1 MSDSSADTVAVG
13 PETGRAAAPPSLA
26 PPLLTQVEVET
37 LRASVQHD
45 LQAWAAVGCIPEAD
59 YQALLSSAAL
69 LPADEQA
76 AARTAADG
84 IPLLPKSPQAPP
96 LPTLPAVPAKR
107 CLDEEEVSSCPK
119 KVCVGSDGDVGAEAE
134 AEAEA
139 EVAAPAA
146 RCLSAGRATPAAPF
160 VGRPCD
166 SVGRKVDGRKLRE
179 LEQLGGAAGLLSAY
193 VSPLLRVRSV
203 AFVCAVNP
211 VPEYTDDEA
220 SEASADAGPVAGGEG
235 DVGEDDRCV
244 AFDVPEEGGGASPPR
259 LVVLCADYTDFT
271 PKAWVT
277 TLELDGVVVQHMAMS
292 VNGHLFA
299 TPPNW
304 DGFRNASDDRRYKT
318 FVPACVDVP
327 LTGGE
332 SACFSVQFV
341 GSSSRCCLVGVW
353 VESVSVAEC
362 CDKIVARSQGG
373 QGSGPASPASAAHDV
388 EASVT
393 LRCPLT
399 HSLIAVPAR
408 GNTCEHRE
416 CFDLA
421 SFLQLAFS
429 TNLWACPICA
439 VPLPPACLSVDCE
452 LHALLK
458 DAASQRGSAEAPDR
472 AWVSAAGWSLPPVA
486 QPAPQTEQD
495 IIVLE

>member
-1 MSDSSADTVAVG
+1 MSDSSADTVTVG
-13 PETGRAAAPPSLA
+13 PEAGRAAAPPSLA

-37 LRASVQHD
+37 LRESVQRD
-45 LQAWAAVGCIPEAD
+45 LQAWAAIGCIPEAD
-59 YQALLSSAAL
+59 YRALLSSAAL

-96 LPTLPAVPAKR
+96 PAVPAKR
-107 CLDEEEVSSCPK
+107 CLDGEPAPSCPK
-119 KVCVGSDGDVGAEAE
+119 KLCVGGEGAEAE

-139 EVAAPAA
+139 EAAVPAA
-146 RCLSAGRATPAAPF
+146 RCLSAGRPTPAAPF
-160 VGRPCD
+160 AGRPCD

-179 LEQLGGAAGLLSAY
+179 LEERGGAAGLLAAY
-193 VSPLLRVRSV
+193 VSPLLRVRGV

-220 SEASADAGPVAGGEG
+220 SEGSADAGPGAGAEDG
-235 DVGEDDRCV
+235 GEDDRCV
-244 AFDVPEEGGGASPPR
+244 AFDVPEEGGGTPPPR
-259 LVVLCADYTDFT
+259 LVVLCADYMDFT

-277 TLELDGVVVQHMAMS
+277 TLELDGVVVQHMAMA

-373 QGSGPASPASAAHDV
+373 QGSGPASPAAAANDV

-408 GNTCEHRE
+408 GNACEHRE

-458 DAASQRGSAEAPDR
+458 DAASQRGPAGATDR
-472 AWVSAAGWSLPPVA
+472 AWISATGWTLPPVA
-486 QPAPQTEQD
+486 QPAPQTDQD